1 MKNLRKIRISL
12 GMTSKALAKKS
23 GLTEAA
29 ISQIETGK
37 RDPSLKSILAIMKVI
52 PCTFEVL
59 TGFKK

>member
-1 MKNLRKIRISL
+1 
-12 GMTSKALAKKS
+12 MTSKALAKKS